1 MSVKVLFIVTVV
13 AYLSKKLGDNFPW
26 KKMPDIFWLFSIQ
39 LKVALKMIFS
49 GDSSR

>member
-26 KKMPDIFWLFSIQ
+26 KNLTDIFWLFSNQ
-39 LKVALKMIFS
+39 LKAALKMNFL